1 MLWGCPLPQKKDRQK
16 EKCFA
21 KQKSFAKFIFLG
33 LLLQHMEV
41 PRLEMESE
49 LQLPVSTTAT
59 ATPDPSSIQNLHHS
73 SWQHQILDLLS
84 RARDRTCI
92 LMHTSQV
99 LSLLSHDGDS
109 RINFPP
115 MGA

>member
-41 PRLEMESE
+41 PRLEVESE
-49 LQLPVSTTAT
+49 Q
-59 ATPDPSSIQNLHHS
+59 
-73 SWQHQILDLLS
+73 
-84 RARDRTCI
+84 
-92 LMHTSQV
+92 
-99 LSLLSHDGDS
+99 
-109 RINFPP
+109 
-115 MGA
+115 